1 VEFVYNSLLVLHFI
15 GLAALL
21 GSFIGQMKGPDR
33 VVQIGMLHGA
43 LTQLV
48 TGIAMVGLRESGAYD
63 DPDPIDTTKIAV
75 KLALTLIVTVLV
87 FLGRKREGDQTPLWG
102 AIGGLT
108 LANVVLAVFW

>member
-1 VEFVYNSLLVLHFI
+1 MAFVYNSLLVLHFI

-21 GSFIGQMKGPDR
+21 GSFIGQMKGPER

-75 KLALTLIVTVLV
+75 KLGITVIVTVLV